1 LRRLVQWHGGF
12 VARAVTP
19 DICLR
24 AVKNLQCWLA
34 DLVALE
40 VGWRSF
46 TRTLT
51 VKMHDKASE
60 LDIDLANAPQA
71 EAALTKEIDAVSG
84 ELKSTDPSQ
93 RWSKIAKLDALKK
106 KLAALRDLSNVHD
119 WMQADRRAVNREPT
133 SSFDTSALESK
144 IKGCGMSEGELRD
157 FLHQTNG
164 QTQAVVDKVHLLQ
177 AEVGKA
183 EDVIRLLRHLEWS
196 PEGAPLTRM
205 LLHLERSWRGGR
217 RGDCWYCLR

>member
-1 LRRLVQWHGGF
+1 
-12 VARAVTP
+12 
-19 DICLR
+19 
-24 AVKNLQCWLA
+24 
-34 DLVALE
+34 
-40 VGWRSF
+40 
-46 TRTLT
+46 
-51 VKMHDKASE
+51 
-60 LDIDLANAPQA
+60 
-71 EAALTKEIDAVSG
+71 
-84 ELKSTDPSQ
+84 
-93 RWSKIAKLDALKK
+93 LKK

-133 SSFDTSALESK
+133 SSFDTSGLESK

-205 LLHLERSWRGGR
+205 LLHSERS
-217 RGDCWYCLR
+217 